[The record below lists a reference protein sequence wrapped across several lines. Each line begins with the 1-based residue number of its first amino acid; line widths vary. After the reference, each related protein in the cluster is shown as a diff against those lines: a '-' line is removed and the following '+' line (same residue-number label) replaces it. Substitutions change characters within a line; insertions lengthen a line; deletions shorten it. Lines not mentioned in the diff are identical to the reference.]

1 MNELS
6 AIRFFGKKD
15 IASFSP
21 ANSFDKYSVENPYD
35 LAGVDR
41 VLWASITKE
50 LHKKP
55 DGQPLVILM
64 GESHAHPTTILP
76 QIGVISHLAKWRD
89 SAPDN
94 AKRTFVTTVE
104 SPNNL
109 HQILFSA
116 LRQVHGE
123 DINSRAKYLNG
134 YYALLG
140 SLNYSYIDTA
150 PHSHLAVESRCL
162 DKAVPFRY
170 VDATPETGEDYAIL
184 SPEDEVAAHLAEKL
198 FGRDLSEASVSVIS
212 SEGLTIRNEV
222 MVQRSLNFA
231 KEMDSE
237 LIIHSCGFSH
247 LYGRNSLTEIFE
259 REGARVLSFL
269 PIPENFLEEHE
280 KTALMQSNA
289 IQIDGLSL
297 KESFYS
303 PGTNLAEIGFL
314 KKLFTESS
322 DKSSPSC
329 QAQGYI
335 SEDMFMRVFKHNLY
349 QIPA

>member
-1 MNELS
+1 LNELS

-15 IASFSP
+15 IDSFSP

-41 VLWASITKE
+41 ILWASITKE

-76 QIGVISHLAKWRD
+76 QIGVIYHLAKWRD

-94 AKRTFVTTVE
+94 VRHGFVTTVE

-116 LRQVHGE
+116 LRRVHGE

-134 YYALLG
+134 YYALVG
-140 SLNYSYIDTA
+140 SLNCRYMDMA
-150 PHSHLAVESRCL
+150 PLSHLAVEKICL
-162 DKAVPFRY
+162 DRSVPFRY
-170 VDATPETGEDYAIL
+170 VDAISNTSENKKIL
-184 SPEDEVAAHLAEKL
+184 SYEDEVAAHLAEKL
-198 FGRDLSEASVSVIS
+198 FGRNPSEASVSVTS
-212 SEGLTIRNEV
+212 PEGLTIRNEV
-222 MVQRSLNFA
+222 MVQRSLDFA

-237 LIIHSCGFSH
+237 LIMHSCGFSH
-247 LYGRNSLTEIFE
+247 LYGQNSLTEIFE

-269 PIPENFLEEHE
+269 PIPEDFLEDHE

-329 QAQGYI
+329 QAQEYI